1 MQDTDLGGGDYNSTH
16 MPPGTDPH
24 ACAALCM
31 QDPKCMAWVY
41 VVRGKPAGSGD
52 CIFKTLEHGC
62 PVASPRST
70 SQGLCTAGRGHE
82 PANHKCKAS
91 PQNLVCF
98 LSPRL

>member
-1 MQDTDLGGGDYNSTH
+1 
-16 MPPGTDPH
+16 
-24 ACAALCM
+24 
-31 QDPKCMAWVY
+31 MAWVY

>member
-1 MQDTDLGGGDYNSTH
+1 
-16 MPPGTDPH
+16 
-24 ACAALCM
+24 
-31 QDPKCMAWVY
+31 MAWVF

-91 PQNLVCF
+91 PQNLACF
-98 LSPRL
+98 LSTPPCSAPPCSALR